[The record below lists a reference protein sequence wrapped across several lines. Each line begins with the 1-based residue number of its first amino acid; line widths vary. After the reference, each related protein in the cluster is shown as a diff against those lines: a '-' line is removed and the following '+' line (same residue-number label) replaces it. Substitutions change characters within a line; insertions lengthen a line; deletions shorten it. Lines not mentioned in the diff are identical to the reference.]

1 MWRDLLRTKNWWQT
15 YVIIKETANLMY
27 GKSKARYAFNDSS
40 LELVI
45 TLEQTPKN
53 WAVHYALLEREL
65 PQR

>member
-1 MWRDLLRTKNWWQT
+1 
-15 YVIIKETANLMY
+15 MY
-27 GKSKARYAFNDSS
+27 GQSKVRDAFNDSS

-45 TLEQTPKN
+45 TLEQTLKN